1 MLQLSLYSRSLAD
14 TDFIGSSLAR
24 ILPDGMTVSLNGPLG
39 SGKTRLVQAIA
50 AGCKIPVSLVLSP
63 TFVLC
68 RQYEG
73 TRSIAHLDAYR
84 IKDDDEFWELGV
96 EEHFGATGITLVEWG
111 DRVENCLPPSRL
123 DISITI
129 IDNDKRCFHFASG
142 DSTFNEFFNG
152 LKDDCE
158 ALLEEIIP

>member
-1 MLQLSLYSRSLAD
+1 MLQLGLYSRYLSD
-14 TDFIGSSLAR
+14 TDFIGNSLAR
-24 ILPDGMTVSLNGPLG
+24 NLPDGMTVSLDGPLG

-50 AGCKIPVSLVLSP
+50 AGCNIPVSLVLSP

-96 EEHFGATGITLVEWG
+96 EEYFGATGITLVEWG
-111 DRVENCLPPSRL
+111 TRVENCLPPSR
-123 DISITI
+123 INVSIAI
-129 IDNDKRCFHFASG
+129 IDRDKRHFEFSSD
-142 DSTFNEFFNG
+142 DSAFQALFKCLE
-152 LKDDCE
+152 DDCKD
-158 ALLEEIIP
+158 LLEEIIP

>member
-24 ILPDGMTVSLNGPLG
+24 ILPDGITVSLNGPLG

-111 DRVENCLPPSRL
+111 NRVKNCLPPSRI
-123 DISITI
+123 DISIDM
-129 IDNDKRCFHFASG
+129 IDNDKRRFHFSSG
-142 DSTFNEFFNG
+142 DSAFQGFFKG
-152 LKDDCE
+152 LEVDCE
-158 ALLEEIIP
+158 NLIEEVSP

>member
-1 MLQLSLYSRSLAD
+1 MLQLNLYSSSLAD
-14 TDFIGSSLAR
+14 TDWIGSSLASQ
-24 ILPDGMTVSLNGPLG
+24 LPEGITVSLNGALG

-50 AGCKIPVSLVLSP
+50 AGCNIPVSLVLSP

-84 IKDDDEFWELGV
+84 IQDDDEFWELGV
-96 EEHFGATGITLVEWG
+96 EEYFGVTGITLVEWG
-111 DRVENCLPPSRL
+111 ERVKDCLPPSRL

-129 IDNDKRCFHFASG
+129 IDNDKRCFQCASD
-142 DSTFNEFFNG
+142 DSTFKGFFSSM
-152 LKDDCE
+152 KEDCE
-158 ALLEEIIP
+158 SLLEEVTP